1 MSNLPVV
8 HPVRR
13 NLAFN
18 LPAENLANWHPA
30 GSHITTFIN
39 TLSIFFPLG
48 ERFFIESVRHYS
60 ASGAI
65 KDPELLEDVKQFIAQ
80 EAMHG
85 REHVVYNDA
94 LGELGYDVKSMEQR
108 VDWVLKN
115 VSKLP
120 PSMRISVTTALEHF
134 TAVMAGFLL
143 DTPEVMRDVDDD
155 IAGLWHWH
163 ALEETEHKA
172 VAFDVMHHAL
182 GNSPQVYAIRSI
194 TMVLTTALF
203 WVLVAEFYIRNL
215 KRRKSLGNG
224 KGWKSFAQFGFSR
237 DIGLFRKLVK
247 PYLDYFKPSFHPWH
261 HDNRHHLD
269 GIDEFSNRYLKNA

>member
-1 MSNLPVV
+1 MNTLPVV

-18 LPAENLANWHPA
+18 LPAENLGNWHPM
-30 GSHITTFIN
+30 GGHVTTFIN

-80 EAMHG
+80 EALHG
-85 REHVVYNDA
+85 REHVLYNEA
-94 LGELGYDVKSMEQR
+94 LAELGYDIKAMEQR
-108 VDWVLKN
+108 IDTVLKN

-134 TAVMAGFLL
+134 TAVMAGMLL
-143 DTPEVMRDVDDD
+143 DTPQIMDGADDE

-172 VAFDVMHHAL
+172 VAFDVMHEAL

-215 KRRKSLGNG
+215 KSRKSLGKVG
-224 KGWKSFAQFGFSR
+224 GWKSFASFGFGEM
-237 DIGLFRKLVK
+237 GLFSKLVK
-247 PYLDYFKPSFHPWH
+247 PYFDYFKPSFHPWH
-261 HDNRHHLD
+261 HDNRHHLE

>member
-1 MSNLPVV
+1 MTNLPVV

-13 NLAFN
+13 NLTFELSADT
-18 LPAENLANWHPA
+18 LAAWHPK
-30 GSHITTFIN
+30 SNHISTFAN

-48 ERFFIESVRHYS
+48 ERFFIETVRHYS

-65 KDPELLEDVKQFIAQ
+65 KDPELLGDVKQFIAQ

-85 REHVVYNDA
+85 REHVAYNEA
-94 LGELGYDVKSMEQR
+94 LAELGYDIASMEKR
-108 VDWVLKN
+108 VNFVLKN
-115 VSKLP
+115 MSKMP

-134 TAVMAGFLL
+134 TAVMAGSLL
-143 DTPEVMRDVDDD
+143 DTPAIFDGVDAD
-155 IAGLWHWH
+155 IANLWKWH

-182 GNSPQVYAIRSI
+182 GNSKRVYAIRSL
-194 TMVLTTALF
+194 TMIFTTVIF

-215 KRRKSLGNG
+215 KSRKALTDL
-224 KGWKSFAQFGFSR
+224 KGWATLAKFGFGS
-237 DIGLFRKLVK
+237 DVGIIRKLVK
-247 PYLDYFKPSFHPWH
+247 PYLDYFKPSFHPWQ
-261 HDNRHHLD
+261 HDNRHHLE

>member
-1 MSNLPVV
+1 MSTLPVV

-13 NLAFN
+13 NLSFDF
-18 LPAENLANWHPA
+18 PAETLAMWHPT
-30 GSHITTFIN
+30 GNHITTFAN

-85 REHVVYNDA
+85 REHVAYNDA
-94 LGELGYDVKSMEQR
+94 LAELGYDVSSMEKR
-108 VDWVLKN
+108 VNFVLKN

-134 TAVMAGFLL
+134 TAVMAGYLL
-143 DTPEVMRDVDDD
+143 DTPEILEGVDPNV
-155 IAGLWHWH
+155 AGLWQWH

-182 GNSPQVYAIRSI
+182 GTSNKVIAIRSI
-194 TMVLTTALF
+194 TMVLTTAIF
-203 WVLVAEFYIRNL
+203 WVLVTEFYLRNL
-215 KRRKSLGNG
+215 KNRKALTDV
-224 KGWKSFAQFGFSR
+224 KGWLVLAKFSFSR
-237 DIGLFRKLVK
+237 DKGIFRRLAK
-247 PYLDYFKPSFHPWH
+247 PYLDYFKPGFHPWH